1 MSGNIF
7 KCTVWLGCDVLY
19 VLEWLGFT
27 LGFTLELSLFWWSYY
42 TLQFFFFKYCIK
54 VLEKFINRKLKG

>member
-1 MSGNIF
+1 MSRNIF

-27 LGFTLELSLFWWSYY
+27 TGFTLELSLFWWSYY
-42 TLQFFFFKYCIK
+42 TLQVVFFFFKVMHKGIRK
-54 VLEKFINRKLKG
+54 VY